1 MSFNAEEPMKNKFT
15 ICIYSLFYFHCE
27 DDGNILAE
35 WDEPDYV
42 NNSGRGDQLS
52 NLVLS
57 ADRSSI

>member
-1 MSFNAEEPMKNKFT
+1 MKNIFI
-15 ICIYSLFYFHCE
+15 ICIFSLFYFHCE

-42 NNSGRGDQLS
+42 NNSGLGDQPI
-52 NLVLS
+52 NLVSS